1 MDRFYDTLEELNIE
15 TVGEDLPPIDDDDLL
30 PALDELEE
38 IDEVTEEE
46 IAEADSMVDSYST
59 DDPVRMYLKEIGKV
73 NLLTQEE
80 EIELAEPLAQE
91 LLVEITSSGVC
102 HTDESARNGTIPT
115 AFPVVLGHEGAG
127 IVRQVGS
134 AVTDFEVG
142 DHVALS
148 FGYCGRCKPC
158 VSGKPYACEMMG
170 PINFA
175 GLHWDGKP
183 RIFRG
188 GKPIGSFFSQSS
200 FADHVIVNQ
209 NSAVKIDKDFDL
221 RLAGPL
227 GCGIQTGAGTVLN
240 CFRPETG
247 ATLAVFGCGAVGM
260 SALMAARLAG
270 CEKIIAVGGN
280 DASLALAL
288 ELGATH
294 TINRKRCGDIAGEIR
309 TITGSGADFAVETS
323 GVPSMVQTALSS
335 LNYLGKLAPAGGTFG
350 MGEFMLGGKSLVGV
364 TEGYSNPKIFIPQMI
379 AYQRQGRFPIEKLM
393 KFYSFD
399 QINEAFDDSNSGR
412 TIKAVLVR
420 REV

>member
-1 MDRFYDTLEELNIE
+1 MLKSHAY
-15 TVGEDLPPIDDDDLL
+15 
-30 PALDELEE
+30 
-38 IDEVTEEE
+38 VTRVKNQLFE
-46 IAEADSMVDSYST
+46 
-59 DDPVRMYLKEIGKV
+59 K
-73 NLLTQEE
+73 E
-80 EIELAEPLAQE
+80 EIELSEPLAQE
-91 LLVEITSSGVC
+91 LLVEITSTGVC

-127 IVRQVGS
+127 IVRQIGS

-148 FGYCGRCKPC
+148 FGYCGKCKPC

-170 PINFA
+170 AINFA

-183 RIFRG
+183 RIFRD

-247 ATLAVFGCGAVGM
+247 TTLAVFGCGAVGM

-270 CEKIIAVGGN
+270 CEKVIAVGGN
-280 DASLALAL
+280 DTSLSLAL

-294 TINRKRCGDIAGEIR
+294 IINRKRCNDVSAEIR
-309 TITGSGADFAVETS
+309 AITGSGADFAVETS
-323 GVPSMVQTALSS
+323 GVPSMIQTALNS
-335 LNYLGKLAPAGGTFG
+335 LNYLGKLAPAGGTHA

-379 AYQRQGRFPIEKLM
+379 AYQQQGRFPIEKLM
-393 KFYSFD
+393 KFYSFN
-399 QINEAFDDSNSGR
+399 QIHEAFDDSNSGR

-420 REV
+420 KDI